1 MKNNCKYFIGY
12 CDEFTKPLLLIL
24 HKMSGYIKYFKDNDG
39 DKYKNANKELI
50 YWYIDDDKILEKLK
64 NQLD

>member
-12 CDEFTKPLLLIL
+12 WDEVTKQLLLIL
-24 HKMSGYIKYFKDNDG
+24 HKMSGYVKYFKYNDE
-39 DKYKNANKELI
+39 DKYKNANKELM

-64 NQLD
+64 NQLG

>member
-12 CDEFTKPLLLIL
+12 WDEVTKQLLLIL
-24 HKMSGYIKYFKDNDG
+24 HKMSGYVKYFKDNDE
-39 DKYKNANKELI
+39 DKYKNANKELM

-64 NQLD
+64 NQLG